1 MGILSDII
9 DNYMVELDRR
19 ELREVYAHD
28 PGRWAQDKFG
38 MNLWYKQED
47 VAKSI
52 VANSNTAVKAG
63 HGVGK
68 SFLAA
73 LLACWWIDTHAV
85 GTAFV
90 ATTAPSADQVSA
102 IIFREIKR
110 LHILAKQRAKDFDD
124 PTIALPGRVTEANEW
139 KIEVDGQSV
148 LVAKGRK
155 PPDNKSE
162 DAFQGIHADYVL
174 AIGDEAC
181 GLTESMIDG
190 LDNITSNRTSRRL
203 LIGNPTNPGSH
214 FGKIFKDDTGAWN
227 LISISVFDNPNFH
240 GGTLCECHKGQPVGL
255 GMSASALRSLSDQ
268 SYVQNKKKEYGED
281 SPRYKSRVLG
291 QFAYDSGNQLFE
303 EYDLAQA
310 KNCQVMPDVDHPQVV
325 LGVDVARMGSDST
338 VVYKAERGY
347 VMAIDD
353 ETGEPTGGLI
363 LDEEG
368 RPVPGVRVR
377 LVDSWSQAPFTDR
390 TNEDGTITK
399 GSATRIHE
407 LAMQLGASEVR
418 VDASGMGHGVIDPL
432 FELAKY
438 RYAIIEMLGGAASP
452 DRRAYLNKRA
462 YEYSELRRQAFQGT
476 LDLDPTDEQLLDEL
490 EGIVYE
496 FADGQ
501 SGGGMKIE
509 SKESMK
515 RRGVKSPDFA
525 DAAWYAAAWL
535 GDPDDPM
542 YGSNP
547 GDIVVTDM
555 ESFAPS
561 GFYGEFVW

>member
-1 MGILSDII
+1 MGILSDIV
-9 DNYMVELDRR
+9 DNYLIELEKR
-19 ELREVYAHD
+19 EMRQIYAND
-28 PGRWAQDKFG
+28 PGRWAKDKLGFT
-38 MNLWYKQED
+38 LWYKQED

-52 VANSNTAVKAG
+52 TKNANTAVKAG

-73 LLACWWIDTHAV
+73 MLACWWIDTHAV
-85 GTAFV
+85 GTAYV

-110 LHILAKQRAKDFDD
+110 LHIVSKQRAKELND
-124 PTIALPGRVTEANEW
+124 PTLALQGRVTEANEW

-162 DAFQGIHADYVL
+162 DAFQGIHAEYVL

-190 LDNITSNRTSRRL
+190 LDNITSNQTSRRL
-203 LIGNPTNPGSH
+203 LIGNPTNPTSH
-214 FGKIFKDDTGAWN
+214 FGKIFRENTGAWM

-240 GGTLCECHKGQPVGL
+240 GGGLCQCHKGEPLGL
-255 GMSASALRSLSDQ
+255 GMNESALRSLSDE
-268 SYVQNKKKEYGED
+268 SYVNNKKKEYGED

-291 QFAYDSGNQLFE
+291 EFAYDSGNQLFN

-310 KNCQVMPDVDHPQVV
+310 KNCQVMPDVENPYVI

-338 VVYKAERGY
+338 VVYRADRGF

-353 ETGEPTGGLI
+353 ETGKPTGGI
-363 LDEEG
+363 INDEMGE
-368 RPVPGVRVR
+368 PIPGIKIRY
-377 LVDSWSQAPFTDR
+377 VDSWKDAPFVDR
-390 TNEDGTITK
+390 AGDDGKIVR
-399 GSATRIHE
+399 GSANRIHE
-407 LAMQLGASEVR
+407 IAMALGASEVR

-432 FELAKY
+432 FVLAQGQY
-438 RYAIIEMLGGAASP
+438 EIVEMLGGAASP
-452 DRRAYLNKRA
+452 DRRAYLNNRA
-462 YEYSELRRQAFQGT
+462 YQYSELRRTAFQGT
-476 LDLDPTDEQLLDEL
+476 LDLDPSDEPLIDEL
-490 EGIVYE
+490 EGIIYD

-525 DAAWYAAAWL
+525 DAAWYCFADLSHLDGFGGMDA
-535 GDPDDPM
+535 
-542 YGSNP
+542 GS
-547 GDIVVTDM
+547 VVKANMDLY
-555 ESFAPS
+555 EPSSF
-561 GFYGEFVW
+561 YQYTW